1 MLEFT
6 PNFDPYEKLLK
17 HEKEIADLQHNQI
30 VLANEINN
38 QLRLIRQ
45 QQQEIIKLQHFI
57 NQFYTQ
63 AK

>member
-6 PNFDPYEKLLK
+6 PSFDPYEQLLK
-17 HEKEIADLQHNQI
+17 NQKELADLQHNQI

-38 QLRLIRQ
+38 QLRLIERQ
-45 QQQEIIKLQHFI
+45 QRQIERLEHFI
-57 NQFYTQ
+57 NHFYSE